1 MSSDFCNPN
10 HRKLD
15 MPDSSS
21 SDEDDDQQEADY
33 EKSNEN
39 SKKIEQVLPRNEE
52 LKLCENLNKI

>member
-21 SDEDDDQQEADY
+21 SNEDEQGDE
-33 EKSNEN
+33 EN
-39 SKKIEQVLPRNEE
+39 NILANNQNKTDPSFSRNEE
-52 LKLCENLNKI
+52 LKLCENFNKI

>member
-21 SDEDDDQQEADY
+21 SNEDEQDDE
-33 EKSNEN
+33 EN
-39 SKKIEQVLPRNEE
+39 NILANNQNKTDPSLSRNEE
-52 LKLCENLNKI
+52 LKLCENFNKN